1 MNTQIISEIYIDI
14 IMSLILKVTL
24 VYDTEV
30 NDSSQLMLN
39 RCLQICLQCA
49 AHCKLN
55 NILARQTLKQRDG
68 FGKVYLCV
76 SCTHRTV
83 EDHETLVKVMMLHGG
98 VTVEL
103 SERMFTPVTQ

>member
-1 MNTQIISEIYIDI
+1 
-14 IMSLILKVTL
+14 MSLILKVTL
-24 VYDTEV
+24 VYDTEA

-39 RCLQICLQCA
+39 QCLQICLQCA
-49 AHCKLN
+49 ISHNSITQNLQKSIEKTDFKTEGWFWEGLS
-55 NILARQTLKQRDG
+55 
-68 FGKVYLCV
+68 VCV

-103 SERMFTPVTQ
+103 SERMFTPGTQ